1 MEQVRL
7 VYISSA
13 AVPLTK
19 AELENLVWKAS
30 VRNRELDITGLLLH
44 HEGCIIQVIEGPTQ
58 AVDTLMAKIERD
70 PRHRGLLVLLREPM
84 SAREFDSWGM
94 GCVDSSELITE
105 DRERLDAAI
114 AEVGTSGSSRA
125 KSLLHSF
132 AVNAR

>member
-13 AVPLTK
+13 AVRLTK
-19 AELENLVWKAS
+19 PELENLVWKAS

-70 PRHRGLLVLLREPM
+70 PRHRGILVLLREPM
-84 SAREFDSWGM
+84 TEREFDDRGM
-94 GCVDSSELITE
+94 DCVDSSELNTE

-114 AEVGTSGSSRA
+114 AEVETSGSSRA